1 MSRLSIV
8 VLMVLALL
16 LAACAPT
23 AAPAPAA
30 PAAPTAA
37 PAAPTAAPAAPTAA
51 PAAEGKGSIAVVLP
65 GPRDDNSWNTAAY
78 NALMA
83 LKEKGVKVAY
93 SENITDA
100 DSARVIREYAG
111 QGFEM
116 IVAHSF
122 GYQDSTFQVAAEQP
136 KTNFAWAGGIN
147 KTADNVADYD
157 QPFYQAYYP
166 IGVLA
171 ANMSKTGKIGALY
184 GFDIPVCHSMGEA
197 FLAGAKSVNPDIKLI
212 STAVGDWVDVA
223 KAKEAALAQADA
235 GVDFWIE
242 CGEGPALG
250 SIEAAKDRGGYVTG
264 YANDMSANGP
274 NSVLISMVWAL
285 EPLFQKM
292 LDDTHNGTFKAPW
305 YTYGL
310 AEGTLQL
317 KYNDALKD
325 KVPADVQKAVEQSFN
340 DIKSGKFT
348 VPYVPAAAK

>member
-1 MSRLSIV
+1 MSKLTIV
-8 VLMVLALL
+8 VLSILVLL
-16 LAACAPT
+16 LAACAP
-23 AAPAPAA
+23 A
-30 PAAPTAA
+30 AAPTAA
-37 PAAPTAAPAAPTAA
+37 PAAAPTTAPAAPE
-51 PAAEGKGSIAVVLP
+51 PAAGKGSVAIVLP
-65 GPRDDNSWNTAAY
+65 GPRDDNSWNTSAY

-83 LKEKGVKVAY
+83 LKEKGVKTAF
-93 SENITDA
+93 SENISDA
-100 DSARVIREYAG
+100 DSARILREYAG
-111 QGFEM
+111 QGFELV
-116 IVAHSF
+116 IAHSF

-136 KTNFAWAGGIN
+136 KVNFAWAGGIQ
-147 KTADNVADYD
+147 KTSANVADYD

-171 ANMSKTGKIGALY
+171 AKLSKTGTIGALH

-197 FLAGAKSVNPDIKLI
+197 FLAGAKTVNPDIKLI

-250 SIEAAKDRGGYVTG
+250 AIEAAKDRGGYVVG
-264 YANDMSANGP
+264 YGNDMSENGP
-274 NSVLISMVWAL
+274 DVVLISMIWEL

-292 LDDTHNGTFKAPW
+292 LDDTHGGAFKAPW

-310 AEGTLQL
+310 AEGTLKL

-325 KVPADVQKAVEQSFN
+325 KVPADVQAAVEQSFN
-340 DIKSGKFT
+340 DIKDGKFT
-348 VPYVPAAAK
+348 VPYVPAAQ

>member
-16 LAACAPT
+16 LAACAP
-23 AAPAPAA
+23 AAAPAA

-37 PAAPTAAPAAPTAA
+37 PAAPTAAPAAATAA
-51 PAAEGKGSIAVVLP
+51 PAAEGKGSLAVVLP

-122 GYQDSTFQVAAEQP
+122 GYQDSAFQVAGEQP
-136 KTNFAWAGGIN
+136 KTNFAWAGGIQ

-171 ANMSKTGKIGALY
+171 GNLSKTGKIGALY

-212 STAVGDWVDVA
+212 ATAVGDWVDVA

-250 SIEAAKDRGGYVTG
+250 AIEAAKDRGGYVTG
-264 YANDMSANGP
+264 YANDMSE
-274 NSVLISMVWAL
+274 MV
-285 EPLFQKM
+285 Q
-292 LDDTHNGTFKAPW
+292 TR
-305 YTYGL
+305 
-310 AEGTLQL
+310 
-317 KYNDALKD
+317 
-325 KVPADVQKAVEQSFN
+325 S
-340 DIKSGKFT
+340 
-348 VPYVPAAAK
+348 